1 MADLRLTL
9 LLAAALVLAACDRQP
24 DIAQASVT
32 VRLPPARPAA
42 PQPAFTFDGK
52 QPQAKPIPA

>member
-9 LLAAALVLAACDRQP
+9 LLAGAVTCAACDRQP
-24 DIAQASVT
+24 RSPQASVT
-32 VRLPPARPAA
+32 VKLPPARPAT
-42 PQPAFTFDGK
+42 PRPAFNFGSR